1 MTSVK
6 DVAQLAGVSLMTV
19 SRALNNPEKLSAETL
34 QRVRRAIDE
43 LQFVPSLSARRM
55 RGDNLQARTIGVFAL
70 DTATTPF
77 AVELLLSIE
86 QTAQQAGW
94 NVFIL
99 NLLNNPPTDQDID
112 LMLSHRPDGL
122 IFSAMGL
129 RQVSIP
135 ERLKSKPLVLANCL
149 EDDGRLVSYVPDDE
163 SGQHRAVHH
172 ALSLGYRRPLCINL
186 PKRSVAWGLR
196 QAGLQRACQAFGLPP
211 EALLQYDLSDH
222 DAYGETAAILDR
234 HIRDGRPEFDI
245 LICGNDRIAFC
256 AYQLLLGR
264 GLKIPGDV
272 AVLGYDNMIGIAE
285 LFIPPLT
292 TVQLP
297 YYEIGRQA
305 ARHLIEALEV
315 TGTQP
320 VDCPL
325 VIRASL

>member
-19 SRALNNPEKLSAETL
+19 SRALNTPEKLSPETL

-99 NLLNNPPTDQDID
+99 NLLNSPPTDQNID

-149 EDDGRLVSYVPDDE
+149 ADDNQLVSYVPDDE
-163 SGQHRAVHH
+163 AGQYRAVHH
-172 ALSLGYRRPLCINL
+172 ALSQGYRRPLCINL
-186 PKRSVAWGLR
+186 PRKSVAWNLR
-196 QAGLQRACQAFGLPP
+196 QQGLQRACQAFGLAPG
-211 EALLQYDLSDH
+211 ALLQYDLSDH
-222 DAYGETAAILDR
+222 DAYGETAAILER
-234 HIRDGRPEFDI
+234 HIVDGRPQFDI
-245 LICGNDRIAFC
+245 LVCGNDRIAFC

-264 GLKIPGDV
+264 GLKIPDDV

-285 LFIPPLT
+285 LFMPPLT

-305 ARHLIEALEV
+305 ARHLIETLEV
-315 TGTQP
+315 SGTRP

-325 VIRASL
+325 VLRASL

>member
-6 DVAQLAGVSLMTV
+6 DVARLAGVSLMTV
-19 SRALNNPEKLSAETL
+19 SRALNNPEKLSPETY
-34 QRVRRAIDE
+34 QRVRSAIDE
-43 LQFVPSLSARRM
+43 LQFVPSMSARKI
-55 RGDNLQARTIGVFAL
+55 RGDNLQSRTIGVFAL

-94 NVFIL
+94 NVFVL
-99 NLLNNPPTDQDID
+99 NLLSDPPSEQSID

-122 IFSAMGL
+122 IFTAMGL
-129 RQVSIP
+129 RRVSIP
-135 ERLKSKPLVLANCL
+135 ERLKSKPLILANCL
-149 EDDGRLVSYVPDDE
+149 DEDSDLVSYIPDDE
-163 SGQHRAVHH
+163 AGQYRAVRH
-172 ALSLGYRRPLCINL
+172 ALSQGYRRPLCINL
-186 PKRSVAWGLR
+186 PSQSLAWELR
-196 QAGLQRACQAFGLPP
+196 QKGMQRAFAEFGLAPDQV
-211 EALLQYDLSDH
+211 LQYDLSAH
-222 DAYGETAAILDR
+222 DAYDETPSILDR
-234 HIRDGRPEFDI
+234 HIVDGRAQFDI

-256 AYQLLLGR
+256 AYQVLLAR

-297 YYEIGRQA
+297 YYEIGQRA
-305 ARHLIEALEV
+305 AQHLIDSLEV
-315 TGTQP
+315 SGTQR

-325 VIRASL
+325 VTRASL

>member
-6 DVAQLAGVSLMTV
+6 DVARLAGVSLMTV
-19 SRALNNPEKLSAETL
+19 SRALNSPEKLSPETY

-43 LQFVPSLSARRM
+43 LQFVPNMSARKI
-55 RGDNLQARTIGVFAL
+55 RGDNLQSRTIGVFAL

-86 QTAQQAGW
+86 QTAQEAGW
-94 NVFIL
+94 NVFVL
-99 NLLNNPPTDQDID
+99 NLLSDSPSEQSID

-129 RQVSIP
+129 RRVSIP
-135 ERLKSKPLVLANCL
+135 ERLKSKPLILANCL
-149 EDDGRLVSYVPDDE
+149 AEDRSLTSYVPDDE
-163 SGQHRAVHH
+163 AGQYRAVQH
-172 ALSLGYRRPLCINL
+172 ALSQGYRRPLCINL
-186 PKRSVAWGLR
+186 PSQSLAWELR
-196 QAGLQRACQAFGLPP
+196 QKGMQRAFDEFGLVPGD
-211 EALLQYDLSDH
+211 LLQYDLSAH
-222 DAYGETAAILDR
+222 DAYGETLTILDR
-234 HIRDGRPEFDI
+234 HIVEGRAQFDI

-256 AYQLLLGR
+256 AYQVLLAR
-264 GLKIPGDV
+264 GLKIPTDV

-285 LFIPPLT
+285 LFLPPLT

-297 YYEIGRQA
+297 YYEIGQRA
-305 ARHLIEALEV
+305 ARNLIEALEV
-315 TGTQP
+315 TGTQR